1 MGAKPDAEELVAR
14 AGRGERVAV
23 EELLEAQLPRLRA
36 FVHLRAGSALKAR
49 EESADLVQSI
59 CRVVLTQKEQFRTGG
74 AEEFRRWLFTAAG
87 HVVADKAKYWRRERR
102 DAARE
107 QAHALDDRDVES
119 LSDVVGSLLTPSRV
133 VGARERLE
141 RFQSAF

>member
-74 AEEFRRWLFTAAG
+74 AEEFRRWLFTTAR
-87 HVVADKAKYWRRERR
+87 HVVADKAKYWKRERR

-107 QAHALDDRDVES
+107 QPRTLADA
-119 LSDVVGSLLTPSRV
+119 
-133 VGARERLE
+133 GAEAVSGGLG
-141 RFQSAF
+141 QLAA